1 MTDSTSTRITQ
12 RREEQGLNMS
22 ELARRLGVTPQSV
35 QQWEKGRNSPRGKRL
50 EALAQILN
58 CTKEWLMFG
67 SNEPEPNT
75 ATNFVNIPVFD
86 IELAA
91 GAGRHIDM
99 EEVSDWVPID
109 QDWIYQ
115 NALSPDHLSVVY
127 VKGDSMTPKLEDG
140 DMLLINTA
148 ERRPVS
154 GKIYAI
160 AVENELRVKRLMK
173 RMDGNWLITSD
184 NKNNPEYQDEVIAPY
199 NFENLRIIGQAV
211 KVLMGSL

>member
-1 MTDSTSTRITQ
+1 MTDSTSTRITK

-35 QQWEKGRNSPRGKRL
+35 QQWEAGRNSPRGKRL

-58 CTKEWLMFG
+58 CSKEWLMFG
-67 SNEPEPNT
+67 TSEPESGAP
-75 ATNFVNIPVFD
+75 ANFIKIPVFD
-86 IELAA
+86 VELAA

-115 NALSPDHLSVVY
+115 NGLSPDHLSVVY

-140 DMLLINTA
+140 DMLLVNTA

-160 AVENELRVKRLMK
+160 AVENELRVKRLMQ